1 MTEPWLLH
9 PYMPPIDYTADER
22 LNNYAIYGPGTL
34 VTGRRIWA
42 YADEVNVGNLILSPE
57 GIHLLLWVH
66 PDYRRRGI
74 ATTMFEMAKEQ
85 GWKPIRG
92 ASGYSKDAAEWAD
105 VMNWED

>member
-42 YADEVNVGNLILSPE
+42 YAD
-57 GIHLLLWVH
+57 
-66 PDYRRRGI
+66 
-74 ATTMFEMAKEQ
+74 
-85 GWKPIRG
+85 
-92 ASGYSKDAAEWAD
+92 
-105 VMNWED
+105 